1 MRVIVCGGRDYVDAD
16 AIRERLK
23 QLQVVEPRA
32 GPQSPLHQEHLP
44 IRARQQLGY
53 LVLEVR

>member
-32 GPQSPLHQEHLP
+32 GPRSPLHQEHLP